1 MSFHPNDVARRS
13 RMSSYALMVAFLVL
27 IGAFF
32 KTQVL
37 QHKQYVL
44 QSEENRL
51 RPIPLPAPRGII
63 YDRHGQVI
71 AENLPAYSVSITA
84 PTVDS
89 LRSVLAQ
96 LSPTLQLTQNDINLA
111 VRRYRRAPT
120 RPTVI
125 LPDAS
130 IDIVSVLEEHRLDF
144 PRLIIQSVPRRFYP
158 DGSVVASFVGYTGE
172 ITENELNDP
181 KYATY
186 KPGQEIGKAGLEKQ
200 YENILHGREGVKFD
214 EVDARGRPV
223 RDEGNRPELDPVGAP
238 PLYTNIDL
246 DLQKFMAQI
255 FADSLQG
262 GAIAM
267 DPNSGEVLALY
278 SAPSWDP
285 NKFTGGIPV
294 DYYKQLLEDK
304 RRPLVNKTIQGRYP
318 PGSTFKLAT
327 SIIAL
332 EDGLVTPTEHMP
344 VPCTGGYQY
353 GSRYFRCWDHRGHGS
368 VDLLGAIKH
377 SCDVY
382 FYQLGLKIGLSKLI
396 AGGINLTMRD
406 RSGIDLPEE
415 NQPYWPYAIKYY
427 NDKYGAR
434 GWSNAETLN
443 LAIGQG
449 ANSQTVVNMAKFY
462 TALATGGKAARPEIA
477 HLVPQ
482 RKEIYSLTPQLQA
495 VLLDGMK
502 AVAQEG
508 GTAAVAGAQF
518 SAGVTATGE
527 KAVLAGKTGSAQNTG
542 GPDHGWFVGFAPADH
557 PKIVVAVLL
566 EFGLH
571 GWRAARIAS
580 AIISHYLKVSP
591 IQATMDEG

>member
-1 MSFHPNDVARRS
+1 MSFHPNDVARRA
-13 RMSSYALMVAFLVL
+13 RMASLFLAVGFVVL
-27 IGAFF
+27 VGAFF
-32 KTQVL
+32 NTQVVK
-37 QHKQYVL
+37 HNQYVM

-63 YDRHGQVI
+63 YDVHGKVI

-89 LRSVLAQ
+89 LRAALAQ
-96 LSPTLQLTQNDINLA
+96 LAPTLQLTQNDINLA

-125 LPDAS
+125 IPDAS
-130 IDIVSVLEEHRLDF
+130 IDIVSVLEEHRLDY
-144 PRLIIQSVPRRFYP
+144 PRLLIQSVPKRYYP
-158 DGSVVASFVGYTGE
+158 DGPDVASFVGYTGE
-172 ITENELNDP
+172 ITETELNDP
-181 KYATY
+181 KYASY
-186 KPGQEIGKAGLEKQ
+186 KPGQQIGKAGLEKQ
-200 YENILHGREGVKFD
+200 YENILHGREGVRFD

-223 RDEGNRPELDPVGAP
+223 RGEGPRPDLDPEGAP

-246 DLQKFMAQI
+246 DLQKFTSGI

-262 GAIAM
+262 GAIAI
-267 DPNSGEVLALY
+267 DPSTGAVLALY

-304 RRPLVNKTIQGRYP
+304 RRPLVNKVIQGRYP

-327 SIIAL
+327 AL
-332 EDGLVTPTEHMP
+332 IGLQNGVVTPKDRMP
-344 VPCTGGYQY
+344 VPCTGGYQF
-353 GSRYFRCWDHRGHGS
+353 GNRYFRCWDKRGHGS
-368 VDLLGAIKH
+368 QDLTGAIKH

-382 FYQLGLKIGLSKLI
+382 FYQLGLKIGLKNLI
-396 AGGINLTMRD
+396 AGGIRLTMRD
-406 RSGIDLPEE
+406 KSGIDLPEE
-415 NQPYWPYAIKYY
+415 NQPYWPYATEYY
-427 NDKYGAR
+427 DKKFGPR
-434 GWSNAETLN
+434 NWSNAETLN

-449 ANSQTVVNMAKFY
+449 ANSQTVVNMAKLY
-462 TALATGGKAARPEIA
+462 TGLAKGGTASRPEIA

-482 RKEIYSLTPQLQA
+482 TKPIYNISPALQTA
-495 VLLDGMK
+495 LLDGLK
-502 AVAQEG
+502 AVTEGG
-508 GTAAVAGAQF
+508 GTAAA
-518 SAGVTATGE
+518 SALTGTTSTGE
-527 KAVLAGKTGSAQNTG
+527 KAVLAGKTGTAQNPG
-542 GPDHGWFVGFAPADH
+542 GEDHGWFVGFAPADN

-571 GWRAARIAS
+571 GSRAAHIAS
-580 AIISHYLKVSP
+580 AIISHYLKVAP

>member
-1 MSFHPNDVARRS
+1 
-13 RMSSYALMVAFLVL
+13 MSSMALSLGFVLL

-32 KTQVL
+32 RTQVV
-37 QHKQYVL
+37 QHKQYVM

-63 YDRHGQVI
+63 YDRHGEVI

-84 PTVDS
+84 PSVDS
-89 LRSVLAQ
+89 LRSALAQ
-96 LSPTLQLTQNDINLA
+96 LAPTLQLGQNDINNA
-111 VRRYRRAPT
+111 IRRYRRAPT

-144 PRLIIQSVPRRFYP
+144 PRLIIMSVPKRYYP
-158 DGSVVASFVGYTGE
+158 DGPTVASFVGYTGE
-172 ITENELNDP
+172 VSETELNDP
-181 KYATY
+181 KYANY
-186 KPGQEIGKAGLEKQ
+186 KPGQQIGKGGLEKQ
-200 YENILHGREGVKFD
+200 YESILHGKEGVRFD

-223 RDEGNRPELDPVGAP
+223 RGEGPRPDLSPEGAP

-246 DLQKFMAQI
+246 DLQKFMVGI

-262 GAIAM
+262 GAIAI
-267 DPNSGEVLALY
+267 DPNTGEVLALY

-294 DYYKQLLEDK
+294 EYYKQLLDDK
-304 RRPLVNKTIQGRYP
+304 RRPLVNKAIQGTYP

-332 EDGLVTPTEHMP
+332 ANGVVGVKEHMP
-344 VPCTGGYQY
+344 VPCTGGYQF
-353 GSRYFRCWDHRGHGS
+353 GNRYFRCWEKKGHGS
-368 VDLLGAIKH
+368 LDLEGAIKH
-377 SCDVY
+377 SCDTY
-382 FYQLGLKIGLSKLI
+382 FYQLGLKIGLRNFI
-396 AGGINLTMRD
+396 AGGIKLTMRD
-406 RSGIDLPEE
+406 KSGIDLPEE
-415 NQPYWPYAIKYY
+415 TQARWPYAIDYY
-427 NDKYGAR
+427 NKKYGPR

-449 ANSQTVVNMAKFY
+449 ANSQTVVNMAKLYSAF
-462 TALATGGKAARPEIA
+462 AVGGQAPRPEIA

-482 RKEIYSLTPQLQA
+482 RKQIFQLSKVQDSVVLEGLKA
-495 VLLDGMK
+495 VL
-502 AVAQEG
+502 ESG
-508 GTAAVAGAQF
+508 GTAGA
-518 SAGVTATGE
+518 SAIQGLT
-527 KAVLAGKTGSAQNTG
+527 LAGKTGTAQNTG
-542 GPDHGWFVGFAPADH
+542 GEDHGWFVGFAPADQ

-571 GWRAARIAS
+571 GSRAAHIAS
-580 AIISHYLKVSP
+580 AIIGHYLKVGP
-591 IQATMDEG
+591 IKATMDEG

>member
-1 MSFHPNDVARRS
+1 
-13 RMSSYALMVAFLVL
+13 MSSMALSLGFVLLV
-27 IGAFF
+27 GAFF
-32 KTQVL
+32 RTQVI
-37 QHKQYVL
+37 QNKQYVM

-63 YDRHGQVI
+63 YDRHGAVI

-84 PTVDS
+84 PSVDS
-89 LRSVLAQ
+89 LRSALAQ
-96 LSPTLQLTQNDINLA
+96 LAPTLQLGQNDINNA
-111 VRRYRRAPT
+111 IRRYRRAPT

-144 PRLIIQSVPRRFYP
+144 PRLIIQSVPKRYYP
-158 DGSVVASFVGYTGE
+158 DGPMVASFVGYTGE
-172 ITENELNDP
+172 ITESDLNDP

-200 YENILHGREGVKFD
+200 YEAILHGKEGVRFD

-223 RDEGNRPELDPVGAP
+223 RGEGPRPDLSPVGAP

-246 DLQKFMAQI
+246 DLQKFMVGI

-262 GAIAM
+262 GAIAI
-267 DPNSGEVLALY
+267 DPNTGEVLGLY

-294 DYYKQLLEDK
+294 EYYKQLLEDK
-304 RRPLVNKTIQGRYP
+304 RRPLVNKVIQGTYP

-327 SIIAL
+327 SLIAL
-332 EDGLVTPTEHMP
+332 QEGVVGVKEHMP
-344 VPCTGGYQY
+344 VPCTGGYQF
-353 GSRYFRCWDHRGHGS
+353 GNRYFRCWEKKGHGS
-368 VDLLGAIKH
+368 LDLEGAIKH

-382 FYQLGLKIGLSKLI
+382 FYQLGLKIGLARYI
-396 AGGINLTMRD
+396 AGGIKLTMRD
-406 RSGIDLPEE
+406 KSGIDLPEE
-415 NQPYWPYAIKYY
+415 TQARFPYAIDYY
-427 NDKYGAR
+427 NKKYGVR

-449 ANSQTVVNMAKFY
+449 SNSQTVVNMAKLYSAF
-462 TALATGGKAARPEIA
+462 ATKGQAPRPEIA

-482 RKEIYSLTPQLQA
+482 RKQVFQLSEIQDSVVLEGLKA
-495 VLLDGMK
+495 VLE
-502 AVAQEG
+502 AG
-508 GTAAVAGAQF
+508 GTAGA
-518 SAGVTATGE
+518 SAIQGLT
-527 KAVLAGKTGSAQNTG
+527 LAGKTGTAQNTG
-542 GPDHGWFVGFAPADH
+542 GADHGWFVGFAPADH

-571 GWRAARIAS
+571 GSRAAHIAS
-580 AIISHYLKVSP
+580 AIIGHYLKVGP
-591 IQATMDEG
+591 IKATMDEG

>member
-1 MSFHPNDVARRS
+1 
-13 RMSSYALMVAFLVL
+13 MSSTALSLGFVLLV
-27 IGAFF
+27 GAFF
-32 KTQVL
+32 RTQVI
-37 QHKQYVL
+37 QNKQYVM

-63 YDRHGQVI
+63 YDRHGAVI

-84 PTVDS
+84 PSVDS
-89 LRSVLAQ
+89 LRSALAQ
-96 LSPTLQLTQNDINLA
+96 LAPTLQLGQNDINNA
-111 VRRYRRAPT
+111 IRRYRRAPT
-120 RPTVI
+120 RPTVV

-144 PRLIIQSVPRRFYP
+144 PRLIIQSVPKRYYP
-158 DGSVVASFVGYTGE
+158 DGPMVASFVGYTGE
-172 ITENELNDP
+172 ITESDLNDP

-200 YENILHGREGVKFD
+200 YEAILHGKEGVRFD

-223 RDEGNRPELDPVGAP
+223 RGEGPRPDLNPVGAP

-246 DLQKFMAQI
+246 DLQKFMVGI

-262 GAIAM
+262 GAIAI
-267 DPNSGEVLALY
+267 DPNTGEVLGLY

-294 DYYKQLLEDK
+294 EYYKQLLEDK
-304 RRPLVNKTIQGRYP
+304 RRPLVNKVIQGTYP

-327 SIIAL
+327 SII
-332 EDGLVTPTEHMP
+332 GLQEGVVGVNEHMP
-344 VPCTGGYQY
+344 VPCTGGYQF
-353 GSRYFRCWDHRGHGS
+353 GNRYFRCWEKKGHGS
-368 VDLLGAIKH
+368 LDLEGAIKH

-382 FYQLGLKIGLSKLI
+382 FYQLGLKIGLARFI
-396 AGGINLTMRD
+396 AGGIKLTMRD
-406 RSGIDLPEE
+406 KSGIDLPEE
-415 NQPYWPYAIKYY
+415 TQARWPYAIDYY
-427 NDKYGAR
+427 NKKYGPR

-449 ANSQTVVNMAKFY
+449 ANSQTVVNMAKLYSAF
-462 TALATGGKAARPEIA
+462 ATKGQAPRPEIA

-482 RKEIYSLTPQLQA
+482 RKQVFALNAIQDSVVLEGLKA
-495 VLLDGMK
+495 VLE
-502 AVAQEG
+502 AG
-508 GTAAVAGAQF
+508 GTAGA
-518 SAGVTATGE
+518 SAIQGLT
-527 KAVLAGKTGSAQNTG
+527 LAGKTGTAQNTG
-542 GPDHGWFVGFAPADH
+542 GEDHGWFVGFAPADH

-571 GWRAARIAS
+571 GSRAAHIAS
-580 AIISHYLKVSP
+580 AIIGHYLKVGP
-591 IQATMDEG
+591 IKAVMDEG

>member
-1 MSFHPNDVARRS
+1 
-13 RMSSYALMVAFLVL
+13 MSSMALSLGFVLLV
-27 IGAFF
+27 GAFF
-32 KTQVL
+32 RTQVV
-37 QHKQYVL
+37 QNKQYVM

-63 YDRHGQVI
+63 YDRHGAVI

-84 PTVDS
+84 PSVDS
-89 LRSVLAQ
+89 LRSALAQ
-96 LSPTLQLTQNDINLA
+96 LAPTLQLGQNDINNA
-111 VRRYRRAPT
+111 IRRYRRAPT

-144 PRLIIQSVPRRFYP
+144 PRLIIQSVPKRYYP
-158 DGSVVASFVGYTGE
+158 DGPMVASFVGYTGE
-172 ITENELNDP
+172 ITESDLNDP
-181 KYATY
+181 KYSTY

-200 YENILHGREGVKFD
+200 YEAILHGKEGVRFD

-223 RDEGNRPELDPVGAP
+223 RGEGPRPDLNPVGAP

-246 DLQKFMAQI
+246 DLQKFIVGI

-262 GAIAM
+262 GAIAI
-267 DPNSGEVLALY
+267 DPNTGEVLGLY

-294 DYYKQLLEDK
+294 EYYKQLLEDK
-304 RRPLVNKTIQGRYP
+304 RRPLVNKAIQGTYP

-327 SIIAL
+327 SII
-332 EDGLVTPTEHMP
+332 GLQEGVVGVKEHMP
-344 VPCTGGYQY
+344 VSCSGGYQF
-353 GSRYFRCWDHRGHGS
+353 GNRYFRCWEKKGHGS
-368 VDLLGAIKH
+368 LDLEGAIKH

-382 FYQLGLKIGLSKLI
+382 FYQLGLKIGLARYI
-396 AGGINLTMRD
+396 AGGIRLTMRD
-406 RSGIDLPEE
+406 KSGIDLPEE
-415 NQPYWPYAIKYY
+415 TQARFPYAIDYY
-427 NDKYGAR
+427 NKKYGVR

-449 ANSQTVVNMAKFY
+449 SNSQTVVNMAKLYSAF
-462 TALATGGKAARPEIA
+462 ATKGQAPRPEIA

-482 RKEIYSLTPQLQA
+482 RKQVFQLSEIQDSVVLEGLKA
-495 VLLDGMK
+495 VLE
-502 AVAQEG
+502 AG
-508 GTAAVAGAQF
+508 GTAGA
-518 SAGVTATGE
+518 SAIQGLT
-527 KAVLAGKTGSAQNTG
+527 LAGKTGTAQNTG
-542 GPDHGWFVGFAPADH
+542 GADHGWFVGFAPADH

-571 GWRAARIAS
+571 GSRAAHIAS
-580 AIISHYLKVSP
+580 AIIGHYLKVGP
-591 IQATMDEG
+591 ITATMDEG